1 MTRFWRKID
10 QSNWYL
16 EPRPAWMEADDWH
29 GDILLDLGT
38 TESRLSVYQ
47 VAAEGDEK
55 RIAFAI
61 AATRHHLTALDYLVV
76 DDDQFETLDI
86 PTEKIDGTTAD
97 KYVNGLHHDI
107 TKLSARK
114 LGGLG
119 MAMTR
124 SVNTDDF
131 GRLDKF
137 ELETGILD
145 NIRNGSLLF
154 DRINDNLKGTL
165 GPKI

>member
-16 EPRPAWMEADDWH
+16 DPRPEWMESDDWH
-29 GDILLDLGT
+29 GDILQDLGT
-38 TESRLSVYQ
+38 TESRLSVYE
-47 VAAEGDEK
+47 VTTEGDEK

-61 AATRHHLTALDYLVV
+61 AATRHHLTALDYLVL
-76 DDDQFETLDI
+76 DDDQFEPLDI
-86 PTEKIDGTTAD
+86 ATEKTDGKTAD
-97 KYVNGLHHDI
+97 DYVNGLHHDI

-119 MAMTR
+119 MAMTG
-124 SVNTDDF
+124 SVDTDDF

-137 ELETGILD
+137 ELEAGILE

-165 GPKI
+165 RPKI